1 MDGRGKTEAEAVIK
15 VLEGR
20 EVRDQIIAV
29 SFDTTASN
37 TSGEVGA
44 SRYIEVYVGRPVLWL
59 ACRHHIAEL
68 VVREA
73 WVKIFDTKTSSPKV
87 QLFETLKKS

>member
-1 MDGRGKTEAEAVIK
+1 MRTCGISSVNSLTGLPDHLRVRDVADAGADRRP
-15 VLEGR
+15 LR
-20 EVRDQIIAV
+20 EV
-29 SFDTTASN
+29 
-37 TSGEVGA
+37 
-44 SRYIEVYVGRPVLWL
+44 VLGLAL